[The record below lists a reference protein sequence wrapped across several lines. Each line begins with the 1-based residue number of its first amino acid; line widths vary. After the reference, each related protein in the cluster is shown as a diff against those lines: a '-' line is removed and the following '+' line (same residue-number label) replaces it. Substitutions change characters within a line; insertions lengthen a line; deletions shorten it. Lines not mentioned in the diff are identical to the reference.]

1 MKRYVW
7 AIFAL
12 SVLAWGCKGSEE
24 AKPEEGTGATPPA
37 ASGGTGGDAGATAA
51 GGYAGVQA
59 ILTARCMPCH
69 GENGKEGIDLRSYD
83 SVMKGG
89 EHGAIVKA
97 GDAAGSQIIHA
108 LRGHNGIKQM
118 PMNQAPLSEEDIK
131 KIEDWIN
138 AGAKN
143 E

>member
-1 MKRYVW
+1 MKKFAW
-7 AIFAL
+7 ALAL
-12 SVLAWGCKGSEE
+12 GVFVFGCKGADD
-24 AKPEEGTGATPPA
+24 AKSDPAADGATPPT
-37 ASGGTGGDAGATAA
+37 ASNDGKSD

-59 ILTARCMPCH
+59 LVTARCMPCH

-83 SVMKGG
+83 SIMKGG

-118 PMNQAPLSEEDIK
+118 PMNQPPLSEEDIK

-138 AGAKN
+138 AGAKS